1 MYTESVM
8 TGFKLFFFLFF
19 SGKKEASEILQKP
32 VILAFLRGRSF
43 MRVLKY
49 LISSVE
55 ENKMKLL

>member
-1 MYTESVM
+1 M
-8 TGFKLFFFLFF
+8 TDFKLFFLFF
-19 SGKKEASEILQKP
+19 SGKKEASEILQKQ
-32 VILAFLRGRSF
+32 VILEFLRGRSF